1 MKKVIR
7 SLDPGRRVSPK
18 LVFGSFGETA
28 LRLRWVVVSCAT
40 LACLGLFA
48 ARNGAQQ
55 VDSGWAVAIPSPLAT
70 GATNTAEQEL
80 IIRHAIEETRLPL
93 LRKPESA
100 PANPAKNA
108 NTDRGL
114 RFAVRPEATTID
126 GWRPSALSLGPAND
140 NSTTQGVAPQA
151 GAGKA
156 PSKLNFETECD
167 CSGTTDA
174 AARKKAVAR
183 LPVVPE
189 PSLPKGTTPTVV
201 DETPANPPIEEA
213 SKDGEPATPPGEENS
228 TTPAES

>member
-80 IIRHAIEETRLPL
+80 VIRHALEQTRQPL

-100 PANPAKNA
+100 IASPAKNG
-108 NTDRGL
+108 NTDGRL
-114 RFAVRPEATTID
+114 RFAARPEATTVD
-126 GWRPSALSLGPAND
+126 GWRPSSPSLGSAINIWA
-140 NSTTQGVAPQA
+140 TQGVAPKTDA
-151 GAGKA
+151 AKA
-156 PSKLNFETECD
+156 PSKWNFESECD
-167 CSGTTDA
+167 CSATSD
-174 AARKKAVAR
+174 AARKKAV
-183 LPVVPE
+183 V
-189 PSLPKGTTPTVV
+189 
-201 DETPANPPIEEA
+201 
-213 SKDGEPATPPGEENS
+213 
-228 TTPAES
+228 